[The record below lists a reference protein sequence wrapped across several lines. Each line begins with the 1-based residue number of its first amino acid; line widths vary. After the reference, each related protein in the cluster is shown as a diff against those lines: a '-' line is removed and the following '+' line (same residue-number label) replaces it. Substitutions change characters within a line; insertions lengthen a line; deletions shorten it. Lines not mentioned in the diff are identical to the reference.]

1 MGWLHNELWQ
11 YVGPARA
18 SSYNHW
24 QAHCHIF
31 GPTMGWGTLAGSHW
45 LGHTGWVT
53 LAGAHWLG
61 RSPEPHTIPTPV
73 TGRRVS
79 ACANAFHFQSGI
91 KKGYPLG

>member
-18 SSYNHW
+18 RSYNHW

-45 LGHTGWVT
+45 LGHTGWAGHRNPT
-53 LAGAHWLG
+53 LSLRQLLVAESRHALM
-61 RSPEPHTIPTPV
+61 RFTFNK
-73 TGRRVS
+73 
-79 ACANAFHFQSGI
+79 A
-91 KKGYPLG
+91 

>member
-1 MGWLHNELWQ
+1 
-11 YVGPARA
+11 
-18 SSYNHW
+18 
-24 QAHCHIF
+24 
-31 GPTMGWGTLAGSHW
+31 MGWG
-45 LGHTGWVT
+45 T

-61 RSPEPHTIPTPV
+61 RSPDPHTIPTPV